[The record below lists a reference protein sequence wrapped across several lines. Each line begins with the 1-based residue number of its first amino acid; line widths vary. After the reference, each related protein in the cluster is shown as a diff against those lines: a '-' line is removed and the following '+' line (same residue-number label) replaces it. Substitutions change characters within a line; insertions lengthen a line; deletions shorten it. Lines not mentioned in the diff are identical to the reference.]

1 MKRVLIVDALNQ
13 FIRMYITDPS
23 LSVNGDPIGGM
34 KGFLMTIQKIARE
47 VKPDAV
53 VMAWD
58 GPGGSMRRKQTVKEY
73 KDGRAPLR
81 VNRSIDLTQDEQY
94 ENRTRQQFK
103 LFEILNTTPIIQLCL
118 ESVEADDI
126 ISYTCQSER
135 FRDWQKIIVSS
146 DKDFYQLLDDKTILL
161 RPTQKQYVNMN
172 NVIEDFG
179 IHPNNFALARA
190 ISGDK
195 SDNLPGIPGV
205 GMKTI
210 AKRFQFLKNEKQY
223 LLDDL
228 IKYSD
233 SLEEKAKVHKVIREN
248 KELVQTNYK
257 MMQLSSPMLNFQ
269 DTQKI
274 KYVFD
279 NHVPEFNGTEFQKL
293 AIKEGFPQVNFA
305 DLFTTFRRI
314 IKEHKDSA

>member
-1 MKRVLIVDALNQ
+1 MKRVLVVDALNQ

-34 KGFLMTIQKIARE
+34 KGFLMAIQKITRE

-53 VMAWD
+53 VVAWD

-73 KDGRAPLR
+73 KEGRAPLR
-81 VNRSIDLTQDEQY
+81 LNRSIDLTDDEQY

-103 LFEILNTTPIIQLCL
+103 LFEILNATPIIQLCL
-118 ESVEADDI
+118 EGVEADDI
-126 ISYTCQSER
+126 ISFTCQSER
-135 FRDWQKIIVSS
+135 FRDWQKVIVSS
-146 DKDFYQLLDDKTILL
+146 DKDFYQLLDEKTVLL
-161 RPTQKQYVNMN
+161 RPAQKQYVNMN
-172 NVIEDFG
+172 NVIEDFD

-205 GMKTI
+205 GMKTV
-210 AKRFQFLKNEKQY
+210 AKRFPFLKEKKEY

-233 SLEEKAKVHKVIREN
+233 NLEEKAKVHKVLREN
-248 KELVQTNYK
+248 KELVLTNYK
-257 MMQLSSPMLNFQ
+257 MMQLASPMLNFE
-269 DTQKI
+269 DTQKLN
-274 KYVFD
+274 YVFD

-305 DLFTTFRRI
+305 DLFTTFKRI